1 MPERLALITEL
12 LQDTR
17 EAQEKGNAMLGDLR
31 VDMAALQRSH
41 EGQGQ
46 SIADLRADV
55 RSMMA
60 RQQATELQMQRL
72 PHHEA
77 QIAAFDRRLEG
88 HESRLRALE
97 GDGRETR
104 VITGAAKGLAGQ
116 VSRYVVGAICG
127 LLMAAAGA
135 IWAVKNGGV
144 PLQ

>member
-46 SIADLRADV
+46 SIADIRADI

-60 RQQATELQMQRL
+60 RQQAVELQLQRL

-77 QIAAFDRRLEG
+77 QITAVDRRLEG
-88 HESRLRALE
+88 HEARLRALE
-97 GDGRETR
+97 GEGRETR
-104 VITGAAKGLAGQ
+104 VITSAAKAGLRDAT
-116 VSRYVVGAICG
+116 RYVIGVIGG
-127 LLMAAAGA
+127 LLVAAAL
-135 IWAVKNGGV
+135 WAVRNGGV
-144 PLQ
+144 PLE

>member
-17 EAQEKGNAMLGDLR
+17 EAQEKGNSMLGDLR

-46 SIADLRADV
+46 SIADLRADI

-60 RQQATELQMQRL
+60 RQQAAELQLQRL

-88 HESRLRALE
+88 HEARLRNLE
-97 GDGRETR
+97 GEGRETR
-104 VITGAAKGLAGQ
+104 VITGAAKGL
-116 VSRYVVGAICG
+116 VSQTARYLVGVIGG
-127 LLMAAAGA
+127 LLLAAAM
-135 IWAVKNGGV
+135 WAVKNGGV
-144 PLQ
+144 PLE

>member
-12 LQDTR
+12 LQETR
-17 EAQEKGNAMLGDLR
+17 EAQDKGNAMLGDLR

-72 PHHEA
+72 PHYEA
-77 QIAAFDRRLEG
+77 QLVAFERRVDGQEL
-88 HESRLRALE
+88 RIRALE

-104 VITGAAKGLAGQ
+104 VITGAAKGL
-116 VSRYVVGAICG
+116 VSQTARYLVGAIGG
-127 LLMAAAGA
+127 LLLAAAM
-135 IWAVKNGGV
+135 WAVKNGGV
-144 PLQ
+144 PLE